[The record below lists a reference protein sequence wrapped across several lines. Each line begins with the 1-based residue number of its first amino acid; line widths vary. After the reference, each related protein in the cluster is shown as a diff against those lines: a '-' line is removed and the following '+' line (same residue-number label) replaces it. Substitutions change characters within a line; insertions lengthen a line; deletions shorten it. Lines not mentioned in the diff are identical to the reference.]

1 MLVSGAIAKRWLE
14 RHGGARIHSRIDHV
28 GHLERDASE
37 EQLGERLRLA
47 EFKAYFADAA
57 AAQRLS
63 EVLREREPFVVV
75 SALVL
80 QQWYSKY
87 HPDSPAARYHT
98 AEDLEEAMGD
108 DLRRDYSGLG
118 YAALKSALGKRR
130 KVVEV
135 TPQVC
140 RKWIQQ
146 YSAAAPEPV
155 AGAGSP
161 SRIVLE
167 LAGAQAV
174 DEAVGAR
181 YRREVTDLGLGVCTD
196 GREMKVRLCT
206 WGYEVAREACQ
217 DMLWSSR
224 IPAQAVIET
233 TIKKKQHDH

>member
-1 MLVSGAIAKRWLE
+1 M
-14 RHGGARIHSRIDHV
+14 
-28 GHLERDASE
+28 
-37 EQLGERLRLA
+37 RLA
-47 EFKAYFADAA
+47 EFKAYFADEA

-63 EVLREREPFVVV
+63 EVLREREPFADV
-75 SALVL
+75 SARVL

-87 HPDSPAARYHT
+87 HPDSPAARYLT
-98 AEDLEEAMGD
+98 REDLEEAMGD

-118 YAALKSALGKRR
+118 HYCLKKALGKRR

-181 YRREVTDLGLGVCTD
+181 YRREVTDLGLGVSD
-196 GREMKVRLCT
+196 RDMKARLRT

-233 TIKKKQHDH
+233 TLKKKQHDH